1 MRGVAA
7 KTLTERAV
15 MPPSRT
21 QRAWFFAAIAV
32 AFLALLVGFD
42 FLRFPIRG
50 DELHFWP
57 ASVALFQ
64 EGLPSLRQLQTYN
77 ELSTPLPFL
86 IFGGLEY
93 VFHGGI
99 VVGRAIN
106 IVTSFATLVIIGA
119 LGKFSFRALLCAAG
133 LMVFPYFA
141 LVGTH
146 LYTDPLAVLC
156 TVAGVALYLRGG
168 VWMSA
173 VCFIIGIACRQ
184 YVVAFP
190 LALLARGVL
199 LHARLQQIALR
210 GDVIAPA
217 VAVLSLVGWHIFFG
231 GFAPPTALQAQNI
244 AAVRFYPEHGLYF
257 LACVGCYFVV
267 VESILFR
274 SVAPLLAPAPGAI
287 AIAAT
292 VSLLFLFFPPIE
304 NINPPVPTM
313 GYLDI
318 AVRSV
323 LPTPAR
329 TILFWAL
336 AMLAVLRLRPLSI
349 GGLMLYANAALLA
362 CAHVAWDK
370 YALPML
376 ATLWLLKSADRLD
389 EAEPALVV
397 RF

>member
-1 MRGVAA
+1 MQGVAA

-15 MPPSRT
+15 MPPSRP
-21 QRAWFFAAIAV
+21 QRIWFFGVIAV
-32 AFLALLVGFD
+32 AFLALLAGFD
-42 FLRFPIRG
+42 FLRFPVRA

-64 EGLPSLRQLQTYN
+64 NGLPTFGQLQTYN

-99 VVGRAIN
+99 VVGRAVN
-106 IVTSFATLVIIGA
+106 TASSFATLVIIGA
-119 LGKFSFRALLCAAG
+119 LGNFSLRALLCAAG
-133 LMVFPYFA
+133 LILFPYFA
-141 LVGTH
+141 LVATH

-156 TVAGVALYLRGG
+156 TVTGVALYLRGRL
-168 VWMSA
+168 WMSA
-173 VCFIIGIACRQ
+173 VCFIVGIACRQ

-190 LALLARGVL
+190 LALLARGL
-199 LHARLQQIALR
+199 LLQARLEQIALR
-210 GDVIAPA
+210 SEVIAPA
-217 VAVLSLVGWHIFFG
+217 IATLSLAGWYVFFG
-231 GFAPPTALQAQNI
+231 GFAPQTASQAQNI
-244 AAVRFYPEHGLYF
+244 TAGHLYPEHGLYF
-257 LACVGCYFVV
+257 LTCIGFYFVV
-267 VESILFR
+267 VECILFR
-274 SVAPLLAPAPGAI
+274 SVAPLLAPRRGAI
-287 AIAAT
+287 AIAAAVT
-292 VSLLFLFFPPIE
+292 LLFLFFPPIE
-304 NINPPVPTM
+304 NVNPPVPTM

-323 LPTPAR
+323 PTPVR
-329 TILFWAL
+329 VILFWAL
-336 AMLAVLRLRPLSI
+336 ATIAALRLRPLST